1 MNTSSEKP
9 IHKIQATIFRSQ
21 MFLIVIL
28 TVLVTIM
35 GLGLNLYYESR
46 RLDENL
52 QNVAET
58 IASSQIIQNEVR
70 DSNYSVNNSVMKN
83 YLDSLKKSLS
93 NIDVISVVRHDG
105 IRRYHSSPDLIGTV
119 YDGTIPEFIHGQ
131 REFYASDDKGPSG
144 FQRRAYAAIYGD
156 DGEYIGFVMAVMLR
170 QNILK
175 NNIQMVFLYLCAA
188 GIAIGFAV
196 LTSVQ
201 LSGRIKQQLM
211 GYEPDAFTAM
221 FKIRDDI
228 LGSLE
233 EGVLAIDSE
242 GRVMFLNEAASQM
255 LHLDSQ
261 ESAGKLLSEVY
272 PDTSLNRILHTGE
285 KEFNVRLKSRKDE
298 DILSNRIPLIEDGQ
312 TVGAVSIFR
321 NRTEYTKLME
331 DLTGV
336 RYMVES
342 MRANNH
348 DFTNKLHVILGLI
361 QMGNYEEAEKYIVNI
376 TMVERETIH
385 HIMQVID
392 DPSIAALLIGK
403 NARASEL
410 NIRYTIKKGSNFT
423 SASCFV
429 PSGVLITIIG
439 NLIDNAMDAMN
450 RKDVQIRELT
460 VGIFTDHQGT
470 VITVDDSGCGISE
483 QNLEHIFENGYSTK
497 GTGRG
502 VGLYQIKKQIES
514 YNGTIFVESE
524 TGIGTSFTVSFRDS
538 E

>member
-119 YDGTIPEFIHGQ
+119 YDGTIPEFIQGQ

-361 QMGNYEEAEKYIVNI
+361 QMGNYEEAEKYIGIPYVYGGTTPDGFDCSGFVKYVFEKFDI
-376 TMVERETIH
+376 KLKRVSRDQYAYCGTEV
-385 HIMQVID
+385 
-392 DPSIAALLIGK
+392 
-403 NARASEL
+403 ARRDL
-410 NIRYTIKKGSNFT
+410 QPGDLVFFGSG
-423 SASCFV
+423 
-429 PSGVLITIIG
+429 GVVG
-439 NLIDNAMDAMN
+439 H
-450 RKDVQIRELT
+450 
-460 VGIFTDHQGT
+460 VGIYTGDGEMIHSPSTGKTLCYTSIETNYYKSHYIKFRNKFYQT
-470 VITVDDSGCGISE
+470 
-483 QNLEHIFENGYSTK
+483 YSVYKIVPVVNYIVLHT
-497 GTGRG
+497 
-502 VGLYQIKKQIES
+502 
-514 YNGTIFVESE
+514 
-524 TGIGTSFTVSFRDS
+524 
-538 E
+538 